1 MNDFTGDVLA
11 LVEWLGISCK
21 APELEE
27 FLVRKRI
34 HDRPMT
40 PDQVESE
47 GLVED
52 DDDTDVEYEL
62 ARRSKESMVVQSE
75 RYGFCLIFQS
85 RENYDLVHQNP
96 CGFDDPYVLEQVAF
110 FAKGVQIYQGFEG
123 PVFRGVGMLT
133 RRSDSAY
140 VALGSPLA
148 RRSVYE
154 TSTDL
159 FVVGNW
165 VLNFGF
171 REEGVDPC
179 LAHVH
184 IRKKNI
190 FDDVMLSPRFLDVA
204 PDAYASMLGLAQ
216 LGHPT
221 DSPDVL
227 DFLAGLGLDN
237 EIDEE
242 IGCPEEMNGRARSHG
257 IVIYFKEMH
266 GAGGNSSALPV
277 KIVSAITYKRRGDL
291 GSVGYSGVLP
301 FSMNF
306 GDRPDVA
313 IAKAKNSPA
322 KITES
327 EELLSYYWPVASGIV
342 VQAVFSLIDWQLAR
356 VTLHAPIRASFVL
369 NG

>member
-1 MNDFTGDVLA
+1 MDDFTGDALVLA
-11 LVEWLGISCK
+11 ELLGCSS
-21 APELEE
+21 EDSGLEE

-47 GLVED
+47 GWVED
-52 DDDTDVEYEL
+52 DGDTDVEYEL
-62 ARRSKESMVVQSE
+62 ERRSKESLLVQSE
-75 RYGFCLIFQS
+75 RDGFCLIFQS
-85 RENYDLVHQNP
+85 RKNYDLVHEP
-96 CGFDDPYVLEQVAF
+96 SCGGDAPFVLEQVAF
-110 FAKGVQIYQGFEG
+110 FAKGVQIYRGFG
-123 PVFRGVGMLT
+123 GAVFRGVGMT
-133 RRSDSAY
+133 NRRSDTAY
-140 VALGSPLA
+140 VALGQPLA
-148 RRSVYE
+148 RRTVYE

-159 FVVGNW
+159 FVLGDW

-171 REEGVDPC
+171 QEEGPDPC

-184 IRKKNI
+184 IRRKNI
-190 FDDVMLSPRFLDVA
+190 FDDVMVSPRFVDLP
-204 PDAYASMLGLAQ
+204 PDAYASMLGLAE
-216 LGHPT
+216 LGHTT
-221 DSPDVL
+221 DSPNVL
-227 DFLAGLGLDN
+227 AFLSGLGLDN
-237 EIDEE
+237 EIDED

-257 IVIYFKEMH
+257 IVIYFKEMR
-266 GAGGNSSALPV
+266 GAGGHASALPA

-322 KITES
+322 KVTAS
-327 EELLSYYWPVASGIV
+327 EELLSYYWHVASGIV

-356 VTLHAPIRASFVL
+356 VTLHAPTRASFVL